1 MITLHKELV
10 SLSHSI
16 DPDDF
21 ATMLISSV
29 PTSYD
34 LAISAMTTSAKITHL
49 DLTPNIIMTTLIDD
63 YDR

>member
-34 LAISAMTTSAKITHL
+34 LAISAMTTSGKITHL